1 MALNLKAF
9 ATLVSEQVTAIQGA
23 ASGLVDTA
31 IGSILRSIV
40 ESNSA
45 VVMWIQQLIVNL
57 LVTTRAATSSGD
69 DLDSWMAD
77 FSFTRL
83 AATAATGQVVF
94 SRFTATNQ
102 AVIPVGTQ
110 VTTTD
115 GTQSFLVTTDTSN
128 AAYDATQAGYVIAAG
143 VTSVSVPV
151 QAVTAGA
158 AGNAQQGTITVISG
172 SIQYVDTVTNTV
184 TFGSGE
190 DAESDTDFR
199 ARFVLWIASLSK
211 STLSAIGYALSSMQ
225 NGVTYTLT
233 ENQTY
238 SGLSQP
244 GYFYAVVDDGSGS
257 PSSTFLG
264 QAYSAI
270 DAVRGFTVTFSV
282 FAPELVN
289 ANIAMTLALSAPA
302 VRSEVVALVNAALE
316 SYVASLVLGQTLP
329 FTQLATVAYG
339 ASPYVTNVTGVTL
352 NGSSADDLTA
362 TASQVIRA
370 GTISVS

>member
-1 MALNLKAF
+1 MAFNIKSF
-9 ATLVSEQVTAIQGA
+9 TTLVSEQVTAIQGA
-23 ASGLVDTA
+23 AAGLVDTT

-40 ESNSA
+40 ESNSG
-45 VVMWIQQLIVNL
+45 VVLWIQQLIVNL
-57 LVTTRAATSSGD
+57 LVTTRASTCSDD

-83 AATAATGQVVF
+83 AASAATGQVVF

-110 VTTTD
+110 VSTTD
-115 GTQSFLVTTDTSN
+115 GTRAYLVTTDTTN
-128 AAYDATQAGYVIAAG
+128 AAYDATLAGYILAAG
-143 VTSVSVPV
+143 VSSVSVPV

-158 AGNAQQGTITVISG
+158 AGNAQEGTITVISG
-172 SIQYVDTVTNTV
+172 SIQYVDTVTNSV
-184 TFGSGE
+184 TFASGE

-264 QAYSAI
+264 QAYTAI
-270 DAVRGFTVTFSV
+270 DAVRGFTVTFGV
-282 FAPELVN
+282 FAPELIT
-289 ANIAMTLALSAPA
+289 ANITMTLTLSASA
-302 VRSEVVALVNAALE
+302 VRSEVVALVNTALE
-316 SYVASLVLGQTLP
+316 SYVASLSLGQTLP
-329 FTQLATVAYG
+329 FTQLATIAYG

-352 NGSSADDLTA
+352 NESSADDITA

>member
-1 MALNLKAF
+1 MALNLKTF
-9 ATLVSEQVTAIQGA
+9 ATLVSDQVTALQGA
-23 ASGLVDTA
+23 AAGLVDTA

-45 VVMWIQQLIVNL
+45 VVMWIQQLIVDL

-110 VTTTD
+110 VSTTD
-115 GTQSFLVTTDTSN
+115 GTQAYLVTTDTTN
-128 AAYDATQAGYVIAAG
+128 AAYDATQTGYVLAAG
-143 VTSVSVPV
+143 VASVSVPV

-244 GYFYAVVDDGSGS
+244 GYFYAVVDDGSSS

-282 FAPELVN
+282 FAPELVT
-289 ANIAMTLALSAPA
+289 ANIAMTLTLSAPA
-302 VRSEVVALVNAALE
+302 VRSEVVALVDAALE
-316 SYVASLVLGQTLP
+316 SYVASLALGQTLP
-329 FTQLATVAYG
+329 FTQLATIAYG

-352 NGSSADDLTA
+352 NASSADDLTA